1 MYSILIIIILDEYIL
16 YVDFEYS
23 DMVNYG
29 YFWRNYY
36 RLLK

>member
-23 DMVNYG
+23 DMVYYD
-29 YFWRNYY
+29 YF
-36 RLLK
+36 

>member
-29 YFWRNYY
+29 YF
-36 RLLK
+36 